1 MPFFTPPDGA
11 HPANPNLPVN
21 INYLYGFNDQPP
33 QTWLNQNLH
42 VVLWLATQ
50 WLVAF
55 LPTHLHLRRL
65 FAAPPPAAR
74 HGLAFNEPRQ
84 VG

>member
-1 MPFFTPPDGA
+1 MPFFTPPAGA

-50 WLVAF
+50 WLVAV